1 MSKNTT
7 CLALMTG
14 IVLFIASVPA
24 VAEATVKVFLLA
36 GQSNMGGAGS
46 VALLESPY
54 DAPQPDVNFWNNTTN
69 SWGALQPGWG
79 NTSAEF
85 GPELTFGYEINLAF
99 PDDDIYLVKY
109 APSSTSLYSDWN
121 PNGSGWCYNNFKS
134 EANAALANLAGSS
147 PMVAGMI
154 WMQGESDAINGTA
167 SASAYEENL
176 TNFIGQVRS
185 DFATPDMPFVVG
197 RINAYAWGTPEN
209 NNLVRTAQMTVP
221 GVVGQASWFDT
232 DDLPLSLFGHY
243 NTQGQ
248 LTLGDRFADH
258 IVQISEPEPGTSFD
272 QVDPGS
278 TLEGYV
284 SNTWDVNTY
293 GKEWLSAELLVEL
306 TGGDIYQD
314 TAGSD
319 TPPDPADFTATP
331 TLEFDTYMTGGY
343 DTDVATG
350 TLPLVLGAAVDLNG
364 GTPTAVTFDTSLI
377 DATWASSLA
386 TNPSGE
392 LMLARFTLSDDA
404 QGTFKFR
411 IGLDNSEATFYLEGV
426 IADGAMLLTAPIPG
440 DADGDGD
447 VDAGDAAI
455 LADNWQKTGG
465 ATWQMGDF
473 NDDQNVD
480 DADATILAANW
491 GVGVAAAAVPE
502 PSTMVMLAT
511 VGPCL
516 LAGICWR
523 HQPEQLTKWETE
535 FNCFRRRRISL

>member
-14 IVLFIASVPA
+14 IALFVASVPA
-24 VAEATVKVFLLA
+24 VAEAAVKVFLLG

-85 GPELTFGYEINLAF
+85 GPELSFGYEMNLAF

-121 PNGSGWCYNNFKS
+121 PDGSGWCYNNFKS

-185 DFATPDMPFVVG
+185 DFATQDMPFVVG

-232 DDLPLSLFGHY
+232 DDLLPLVFGHY
-243 NTQGQ
+243 ITQGQ

-258 IVQISEPEPGTSFD
+258 IVQLPEPAPSTSFN

-293 GKEWLSAELLVEL
+293 SKGWLSAELLVEL
-306 TGGDIYQD
+306 TGGNIYQD
-314 TAGSD
+314 PAGSD
-319 TPPDPADFTATP
+319 TPPDPADFTTTP
-331 TLEFDTYMTGGY
+331 TLEFDSYMTGG
-343 DTDVATG
+343 TDSELPSTTG
-350 TLPLVLGAAVDLNG
+350 PLPLVLGGAVDFG
-364 GTPTAVTFDTSLI
+364 GGVGPTFDTSEI

-392 LMLARFTLSDDA
+392 LMLGRFTLSDDA

-411 IGLDNSEATFYLEGV
+411 IGLDNSGAISYLEGV
-426 IADGAMLLTAPIPG
+426 IVDGAMLLTAPIPG

-447 VDAGDAAI
+447 VDA
-455 LADNWQKTGG
+455 
-465 ATWQMGDF
+465 
-473 NDDQNVD
+473 
-480 DADATILAANW
+480 ADATILAANW
-491 GVGVAAAAVPE
+491 LQTIAGGYSVGDFDEDGDVDDTDATILAANWTGPLATAVPE
-502 PSTMVMLAT
+502 PSIYA
-511 VGPCL
+511 L
-516 LAGICWR
+516 LAGGLLMLLWR
-523 HQPEQLTKWETE
+523 RKK
-535 FNCFRRRRISL
+535 